1 MTLSQWYE
9 LRIEGGAGTR
19 AGIAAGIK
27 VGIAIGEDGRLCPV
41 DAGRVMKF
49 KSASDAEY
57 YLNTSTNPGAYK
69 LEIVLCGNT
78 GAARP
83 LPSTRAAR

>member
-1 MTLSQWYE
+1 MGVNKWYE
-9 LRIEGGAGTR
+9 LRVEGGAGTR

-41 DAGRVMKF
+41 DAGRAMKF

-69 LEIVLCGNT
+69 LEVVLCGDT

-83 LPSTRAAR
+83 LSSTRAAR